1 MTRWIALAVLLCV
14 PACAAL
20 RPTPSAPNPVVAYL
34 EDAELQAEGE
44 AQLENIRAALRDWA
58 TLSVTELRARRYAD
72 FQGRPAQWDLRELLQ
87 HHFVPATPRGLDDF
101 WGAAARRDARALA
114 ARMARELD
122 RWNTRPRS

>member
-1 MTRWIALAVLLCV
+1 MTRWIALAVLLCAS
-14 PACAAL
+14 ACAAP
-20 RPTPSAPNPVVAYL
+20 RPTPAAPNPVVAYL

-72 FQGRPAQWDLRELLQ
+72 FQGRPAQWDLLELLQ